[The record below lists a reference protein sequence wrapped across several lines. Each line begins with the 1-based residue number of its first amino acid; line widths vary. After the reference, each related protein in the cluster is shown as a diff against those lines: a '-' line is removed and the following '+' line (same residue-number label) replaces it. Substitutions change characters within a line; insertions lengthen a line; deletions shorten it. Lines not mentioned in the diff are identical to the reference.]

1 MYYCFQYDGFHC
13 GFLSSGF
20 NDFVHAIA
28 LSSLKGICNIAMC
41 SWMNGNCKLFSFNF
55 NCLRPFADGVL
66 ATDSSPVVVA
76 SMNELKFNEWIE
88 EHIQYCHVLLNEE
101 WMQIPKKGKQK
112 NMDWIKFLWELM
124 DFFSLRFYQNP
135 NSILLG
141 IFENAWKGEVIWI

>member
-1 MYYCFQYDGFHC
+1 
-13 GFLSSGF
+13 
-20 NDFVHAIA
+20 
-28 LSSLKGICNIAMC
+28 
-41 SWMNGNCKLFSFNF
+41 
-55 NCLRPFADGVL
+55 
-66 ATDSSPVVVA
+66 
-76 SMNELKFNEWIE
+76 MNELKFNEWIE

-141 IFENAWKGEVIWI
+141 IFENAWKGEVIWIYSPFRPMAYVKLGSGLICDKD